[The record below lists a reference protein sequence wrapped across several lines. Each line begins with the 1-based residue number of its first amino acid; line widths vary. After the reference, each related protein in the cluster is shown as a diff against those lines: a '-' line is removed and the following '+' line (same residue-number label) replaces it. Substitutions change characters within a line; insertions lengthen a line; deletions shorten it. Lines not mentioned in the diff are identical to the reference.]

1 MSKNNLL
8 NEGTV
13 RRFMKLANVDT
24 LTDTFVEKINETTQV
39 DESETIE
46 EDVFAPNHYCVHH
59 GGVQHEGV
67 IKTGEAINHNYNE
80 ELGRVT
86 HYDMKLEDGTILEN
100 VAAEDIQVTQATLE
114 SQHMGHKAKRDEE
127 DEPMEEMYGM
137 PPGDRDDD
145 DDMDGDMDVDV
156 EVEDDAPVGGG
167 ASSVE
172 DLARGILDTIQD
184 LVPGLLDVQDDEE
197 EVDMVPEPEEEALE
211 EPEEAL
217 EEVDIV
223 EDEDLINEVAKRV
236 TTRLVK
242 SLAARKNS

>member
-1 MSKNNLL
+1 
-8 NEGTV
+8 
-13 RRFMKLANVDT
+13 
-24 LTDTFVEKINETTQV
+24 
-39 DESETIE
+39 
-46 EDVFAPNHYCVHH
+46 
-59 GGVQHEGV
+59 
-67 IKTGEAINHNYNE
+67 
-80 ELGRVT
+80 
-86 HYDMKLEDGTILEN
+86 
-100 VAAEDIQVTQATLE
+100 
-114 SQHMGHKAKRDEE
+114 
-127 DEPMEEMYGM
+127 MYGM